1 MNNYLKTL
9 IASLGEAL
17 QQEEAVTEY
26 NAAKEAYMNDTEITA
41 AVSEYNV
48 QRMLLDEQ
56 RAAENVDA
64 ALIESMESRIKAL
77 YDKIMNASSMKNLA
91 RCENNLNALLNEVN
105 AEIMSY
111 VIPDTG
117 SCSGDCHSCGGCH

>member
-1 MNNYLKTL
+1 MDNYLKIL
-9 IASLGEAL
+9 IQNLGEAL
-17 QQEEAVTEY
+17 CREEAVTEY
-26 NAAKEAYMNDTEITA
+26 NAAREAYVSDTEITA

-56 RAAENVDA
+56 RAAENVDT
-64 ALIESMESRIKAL
+64 ALVESMESRIKAL
-77 YDKIMNASSMKNLA
+77 YDKIMNAETMKNLA

-105 AEIMSY
+105 SEIMSF
-111 VIPDTG
+111 VLPDTG